1 MLKFPLPKM
10 VSNGALNHPLQLFG
24 SNGESSTCKRGD
36 RLTEFSQSFDGGP
49 LNEMPNQ
56 FFINF
61 DRSDIQNE
69 FFFVHGNL
77 IYMATISSRAP
88 GLCSQFI
95 PAPMNFFAATDE
107 IRVHTS

>member
-1 MLKFPLPKM
+1 MLLFPFPKM
-10 VSNGALNHPLQLFG
+10 VSNGDLNHPLQLFG
-24 SNGESSTCKRGD
+24 LNGESSTCKKQN
-36 RLTEFSQSFDGGP
+36 RLREFSQSFDGGL
-49 LNEMPNQ
+49 LNEMSNQ

-61 DRSDIQNE
+61 DRSDLQNE

-107 IRVHTS
+107 IRVQTS